1 MDEEL
6 KNKVEQKAD
15 EYVSLLE
22 MRCGYIE
29 KSLRN
34 ISRNSYI
41 VGYIDCLEEKENERD
56 TEEKD

>member
-29 KSLRN
+29 KSLCN

-41 VGYIDCLEEKENERD
+41 VGYIECLREKENERD
-56 TEEKD
+56 TEKKD